1 MEGVQYTTARLTARP
16 PPPVINVSGYVGLPC
31 TSHALETHMN
41 KIGVKTDCQII
52 AQTVQLL
59 EVSP

>member
-1 MEGVQYTTARLTARP
+1 MEGVQYTTARLTAP
-16 PPPVINVSGYVGLPC
+16 PPPVINVSGYVGLAC

-59 EVSP
+59 LEVSP